1 MSKAII
7 LNQAASMKTAA
18 GDTGPISWGNASQIA
33 LDINVTGQQGTSP
46 TLQIL
51 LDRLGADGVTY
62 FPIYDSTALPP
73 GSYPK
78 SASIGPGCTFAQELG
93 LSGRVRWNIGGS
105 ASPGIQFSLSLQG
118 E

>member
-1 MSKAII
+1 
-7 LNQAASMKTAA
+7 MKTAN
-18 GDTGPISWGNASQIA
+18 GNTGNISWGNAQTIA

-62 FPIYDSTALPP
+62 FNIYDSTALAP

-93 LSGRVRWNIGGS
+93 SSGQVRWVIGGS
-105 ASPGIQFSLSLQG
+105 ASPGVQFSLSLQG